1 MPACQ
6 DVLGNVAQKDGI
18 FMTVMMQ
25 VLLFAAYAVLGAAA
39 MFLSPRILGITEQ
52 AAQLFGIVLFFGAW
66 QVQNLLIVR
75 KVEKEAQSRI
85 AVLEDVTTIL
95 RGDLERTR
103 RHSRKGDEKSDVLV
117 SELKVLHTLLSQVM
131 AQEGK
136 LKPGGKKKKADE
148 KAPLTDEQALEL
160 SIEKAPAADVVKET
174 PESMA
179 AKQSVGSEETPAEPE
194 KSEDSDV
201 EVAEIELTPDEAA
214 LVVEDGLDEEIV
226 TNESAVT
233 DEGEIAETV
242 SASSDDNERT
252 DTPIRED
259 AETRPPARSG
269 VAPRPGKKKAPIRL
283 IKREDQL
290 LSVVRSS
297 LAENRVDLYLQ
308 PIVSLPSRRSAHYE
322 CFSRVR
328 DEEGRIILPRQYMKV
343 AENKGLIGTIDN
355 LLLFR
360 LIQLVRRLG
369 KRRPDVRFFC
379 NMSRH
384 SMEDEEFF
392 PQFIDFMTGN
402 EEFRDRLV
410 FEISQDDYYLLDGD
424 VKDRLLTL
432 GRKGF
437 GFSMDM
443 VKDFNKDFALLG
455 DRKFQFIK
463 TDLGDLMESH
473 PEDGDVDAWKSF
485 LRRNGMQL
493 IASRIESEEMVLKA
507 LDSRVEF
514 AQGYLFGEPTASNHL
529 GNEF

>member
-1 MPACQ
+1 
-6 DVLGNVAQKDGI
+6 
-18 FMTVMMQ
+18 MTVMMQ

-75 KVEKEAQSRI
+75 KVEKETQARI

-117 SELKVLHTLLSQVM
+117 SELKVLHTLLSQVTN
-131 AQEGK
+131 QEGK
-136 LKPGGKKKKADE
+136 LKRGGKKTAAAKT
-148 KAPLTDEQALEL
+148 PVTDEQALEL
-160 SIEKAPAADVVKET
+160 SVDKALPGDTPKEVAPQETAAVPEPQAAQEHADTAPEKAAD
-174 PESMA
+174 P
-179 AKQSVGSEETPAEPE
+179 
-194 KSEDSDV
+194 DV

-214 LVVEDGLDEEIV
+214 LVIDDDEDEEIV
-226 TNESAVT
+226 TDEAAIT
-233 DEGEIAETV
+233 DEGKVAEEAV
-242 SASSDDNERT
+242 PAAAE
-252 DTPIRED
+252 DTPDEAAPKP
-259 AETRPPARSG
+259 AEPQPVARKG
-269 VAPRPGKKKAPIRL
+269 VAPRASGKKKAPIRL

-308 PIVSLPSRRSAHYE
+308 PVVSLPSRRPAHYE

-410 FEISQDDYYLLDGD
+410 FEISQEDYYLLDGD

-463 TDLGDLMESH
+463 ADIGDLMESH

-493 IASRIESEEMVLKA
+493 IASRIESEELVLQA

>member
-1 MPACQ
+1 
-6 DVLGNVAQKDGI
+6 
-18 FMTVMMQ
+18 MTIMMQ
-25 VLLFAAYAVLGAAA
+25 VLMFVSYAVLGSAVWILA
-39 MFLSPRILGITEQ
+39 PRVFGLGEQ
-52 AAQLFGIVLFFGAW
+52 LAQLLGVIVFFGAW

-75 KVEKEAQSRI
+75 KVEKENRSRI

-103 RHSRKGDEKSDVLV
+103 RHTKKGDEKSDILV
-117 SELKVLHTLLSQVM
+117 SELKVLHTLLTQVM
-131 AQEGK
+131 EREVE
-136 LKPGGKKKKADE
+136 LKGAGSSKKKA
-148 KAPLTDEQALEL
+148 
-160 SIEKAPAADVVKET
+160 SVAPAAQTDEDALALGVDSEPPVRAQADAPSPAAAAEGGTEDETEDAANGDGDAGAPVPDAPAPDGDADLDGEKLDLT
-174 PESMA
+174 PE
-179 AKQSVGSEETPAEPE
+179 
-194 KSEDSDV
+194 
-201 EVAEIELTPDEAA
+201 EAA
-214 LVVEDGLDEEIV
+214 LAEVDDEADEAVV

-233 DEGEIAETV
+233 DDGEIAEDAVV
-242 SASSDDNERT
+242 SSAGEDV
-252 DTPIRED
+252 PD
-259 AETRPPARSG
+259 AEAKPGRKAEPKG
-269 VAPRPGKKKAPIRL
+269 VARRTGAKKKAPIRL

-290 LSVVRSS
+290 LSVIRSS

-308 PIVSLPSRRSAHYE
+308 PVVGLPSRRPAHYE

-343 AENKGLIGTIDN
+343 AESKGLIGTIDN

-369 KRRPDVRFFC
+369 RRRPEVRFFC

-410 FEISQDDYYLLDGD
+410 FEIGQEDYYLLSGD
-424 VKDRLLTL
+424 VKDRLMTL

-437 GFSMDM
+437 AFSMDT
-443 VKDFNKDFALLG
+443 VKDFNKDFTLLA
-455 DRKFQFIK
+455 DRKFQYIK
-463 TDLGDLMESH
+463 ADIGDLMASH
-473 PEDGDVDAWKSF
+473 PEEGDVDAWKSF
-485 LRRNGMQL
+485 LRRKGMKL
-493 IASRIESEEMVLKA
+493 IASRIESEELVLQA
-507 LDSRVEF
+507 LEARVEL

>member
-1 MPACQ
+1 
-6 DVLGNVAQKDGI
+6 
-18 FMTVMMQ
+18 MTVMMQ

-131 AQEGK
+131 DQEGK
-136 LKPGGKKKKADE
+136 LKPGGKKKADT

-160 SIEKAPAADVVKET
+160 SIEKAPA
-174 PESMA
+174 PEGGQEPSDPEA
-179 AKQSVGSEETPAEPE
+179 TEQGGAPAGAIAEAE
-194 KSEDSDV
+194 KIGDSDI

-214 LVVEDGLDEEIV
+214 LVNESDLEEEIV
-226 TNESAVT
+226 ADESAVT
-233 DEGEIAETV
+233 DAGEVAETV
-242 SASSDDNERT
+242 SSSPDKDEKPGTKAAQNSELRT
-252 DTPIRED
+252 TATQGAD
-259 AETRPPARSG
+259 
-269 VAPRPGKKKAPIRL
+269 PRPGKKKAPIRL

-410 FEISQDDYYLLDGD
+410 FEISQEDYYLLDGD